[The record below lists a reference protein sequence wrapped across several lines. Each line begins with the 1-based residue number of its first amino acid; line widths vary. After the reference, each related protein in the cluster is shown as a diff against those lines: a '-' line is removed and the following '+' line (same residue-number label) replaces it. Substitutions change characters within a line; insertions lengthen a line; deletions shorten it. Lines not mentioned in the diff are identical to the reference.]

1 MVVTDVNNVAELQS
15 PGGEHIEFRDD
26 FLLAKAI
33 PDLYNPRVTLDVA
46 MWEIEPGGYWDFP
59 AAGIAHVAP
68 AERKDSVY

>member
-46 MWEIEPGGYWDFP
+46 MWEIEPGFSSSRNRP
-59 AAGIAHVAP
+59 RSAGREKRLSILNC
-68 AERKDSVY
+68 